1 MATPNELI
9 KEAYKMI
16 GQPYCWGGNG
26 ETVASLIKKF
36 ALSHGQG
43 ESSTKEMLSFINKMV
58 KTDLDTIH
66 LQDCS
71 GLVVFLLRKI
81 KAYEHDLTAEEF
93 YKKCTKVDEP
103 FAGCFAFYYNGTKHN
118 HIGICV
124 DDKNVIH
131 DLSTKVGVVLE
142 PLSNR
147 QDEKGRS
154 KWVDFG
160 RPDFCID
167 FTLDTLTLNKSVY
180 VYNTAYEAEMNDTTK
195 AITMYKPNN
204 YYVFRVY
211 GNATN
216 ITRHKGIA
224 GGWVRNDILFDAE
237 QD

>member
-26 ETVASLIKKF
+26 ETVGSLIRNH
-36 ALSHGQG
+36 ATSHGQDKK
-43 ESSTKEMLSFINKMV
+43 STEEMLAFINKMI
-58 KTDLDTIH
+58 KADLDTVH

-71 GLVVFLLRKI
+71 GLMVYLLRKI
-81 KAYEHDLTAEEF
+81 NAYQHDLTAEEF

-118 HIGICV
+118 HIGLCV
-124 DDKNVIH
+124 DNKNVIH

-142 PLSNR
+142 PLDKR
-147 QDEKGRS
+147 QDARGKS

-167 FTLDTLTLNKSVY
+167 FSLDTVTLNKEVY
-180 VYNTAYEAEMNDTTK
+180 VYMTAHDAEVNDTTK
-195 AITMYKPNN
+195 AVTTYKPNL
-204 YYVFRVY
+204 YYIFRTY
-211 GNATN
+211 GCSTN
-216 ITRHKGIA
+216 ITRTKGSA

-237 QD
+237 Q